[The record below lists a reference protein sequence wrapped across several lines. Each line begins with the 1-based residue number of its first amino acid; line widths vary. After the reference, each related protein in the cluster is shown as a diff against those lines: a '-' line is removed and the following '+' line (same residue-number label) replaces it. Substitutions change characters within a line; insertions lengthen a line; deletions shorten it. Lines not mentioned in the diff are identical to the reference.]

1 MHSYNKCNPA
11 LNELGG
17 KKTKPNRKNNGK
29 EVKKMEKNNMKIK
42 IISTMGILITL
53 IILLISPTIL
63 ADTTDTFTV
72 TVTGE
77 YIECNII
84 QATWSVNGGTPVLMS
99 TSYDTTSGDTFTAD
113 TSNSS
118 VAIDLKLQIT
128 GAAATWTAA
137 TSGNGP
143 GADTYRLNAST
154 DTFNVHDVQILLAS
168 QTTISSSIAAGQDE
182 TFDLRFDSPTST
194 TTGVQQT
201 ITLTASAIKA

>member
-1 MHSYNKCNPA
+1 M
-11 LNELGG
+11 G
-17 KKTKPNRKNNGK
+17 KNN
-29 EVKKMEKNNMKIK
+29 IK
-42 IISTMGILITL
+42 ILSTIGILL
-53 IILLISPTIL
+53 SLILLVISPTIL

-99 TSYDTTSGDTFTAD
+99 TSYDTTGGDTLTAD

-118 VAIDLKLQIT
+118 VNIDLKLQIT

-137 TSGNGP
+137 TSGNAP
-143 GADTYRLNAST
+143 AADTYRLNAST
-154 DTFNVHDVQILLAS
+154 DAFVAHDVQILLAS
-168 QTTISSSIAAGQDE
+168 QTTISSPVLAGNDE

-201 ITLTASAIKA
+201 VTLTASAIKS

>member
-1 MHSYNKCNPA
+1 M
-11 LNELGG
+11 G
-17 KKTKPNRKNNGK
+17 KNY
-29 EVKKMEKNNMKIK
+29 IK
-42 IISTMGILITL
+42 IISTIGILISM
-53 IILLISPTIL
+53 ILLVISPTIL
-63 ADTTDTFTV
+63 AGTTDTFTV

-99 TSYDTTSGDTFTAD
+99 TSYDTTGGSTLTAD

-128 GAAATWTAA
+128 GAAADWTAA
-137 TSGNGP
+137 TSGNDP
-143 GADTYRLNAST
+143 AADTYRLNAST
-154 DTFNVHDVQILLAS
+154 DSFVAHDVQILLAS
-168 QTTISSSIAAGQDE
+168 QTTISSGIVAGQDE

-201 ITLTASAIKA
+201 ITLTANAIKA